1 MAVTSSVVI
10 VEGPQIDGRR
20 WVREVHSDAQGVAQ
34 IIDYLGASDAAT
46 TAQGIANARVAGLNL
61 SLADAEALE
70 KVGINANP
78 IPFRWQ
84 TAGEFLDRLR
94 AFYKLATREEL
105 ARMARYI
112 TRRIDDGSVTVAQ
125 LRNAFGLT
133 AGQWTTLEAKMR
145 ALRANMEAIDAA
157 AGE

>member
-1 MAVTSSVVI
+1 MSITSSVVT
-10 VEGPQIDGRR
+10 VEHAQVDARR
-20 WVREVHSDAQGVAQ
+20 WVRETHSDAIGVAQ

-46 TAQGIANARVAGLNL
+46 TAQGIANARVAGLNE
-61 SLADAEALE
+61 SLADAEARE
-70 KVGINANP
+70 KCSIDANP
-78 IPFRWQ
+78 VPFRWQ

-94 AFYKLATREEL
+94 AVYRNLSREQLARLATW
-105 ARMARYI
+105 I
-112 TRRIDDGSVTVAQ
+112 TKRLDAGDVTATQ

-145 ALRANMEAIDAA
+145 ALRAHWEAIDAA